1 MSDRPLTIL
10 QLTHQGGGS
19 GSTTII
25 ADLSRQLA
33 RRGHRVLVGCRP
45 DTKLAG
51 LARDAGLGLV
61 PLDFGRLAPL
71 AHALE
76 GVTDREGVD
85 VVNSNATRDRR
96 ALTWLRWTRRLSRP
110 FVVTRHTM
118 PLTSPAE
125 LVAVGLSADRTI
137 AVSQAVA
144 RALRRR
150 LHPGGRIRVVTNGI
164 DLARVDAAPS
174 EADLTAAR
182 TALGDLA
189 GRPVVLIL
197 ARRKDQHVLLRSLA
211 ALERPVVVAC
221 IGIERDA
228 ELGAAERTVPT
239 RHRVVYVPFTDRPLA
254 FCRLAAVSAL
264 PSRIEG
270 LSIALLETMALG
282 LPVVASDAGGN
293 PDLITSG
300 DTGVLVPPL
309 DPTAWA
315 RALTRVLD
323 DGEFAARIARRGRE
337 LVRREFTLVRRTQ
350 PGFAWC
356 DEVKPAGYPAAWLHA
371 RGGPPFGVIAH
382 GADFLLL
389 DAKVRRSAFKRW
401 TARRMLE
408 RCSVIVANSRWTA
421 DLARSVLEFLGCHA
435 LSAEVRVVPLGT
447 TPSRFRPD
455 IDPVAVRRKHGL
467 DGGPW
472 LLTVARLAFHTGTA
486 TVIRALPS
494 MRAAFPAARYAVA
507 GIGSRRSSLEGLVAA
522 LGLGGAVRQP

>member
-1 MSDRPLTIL
+1 MPDRPLTIL

-33 RRGHRVLVGCRP
+33 RRGLRVL
-45 DTKLAG
+45 
-51 LARDAGLGLV
+51 
-61 PLDFGRLAPL
+61 
-71 AHALE
+71 
-76 GVTDREGVD
+76 
-85 VVNSNATRDRR
+85 
-96 ALTWLRWTRRLSRP
+96 
-110 FVVTRHTM
+110 
-118 PLTSPAE
+118 
-125 LVAVGLSADRTI
+125 
-137 AVSQAVA
+137 
-144 RALRRR
+144 
-150 LHPGGRIRVVTNGI
+150 TNGI

-239 RHRVVYVPFTDRPLA
+239 RHRVVYVPFSDRPLA

-315 RALTRVLD
+315 QALTRVLD

-337 LVRREFTLVRRTQ
+337 LVRREFTLERT
-350 PGFAWC
+350 A
-356 DEVKPAGYPAAWLHA
+356 ERTEAVYREALE
-371 RGGPPFGVIAH
+371 R
-382 GADFLLL
+382 
-389 DAKVRRSAFKRW
+389 RRS
-401 TARRMLE
+401 
-408 RCSVIVANSRWTA
+408 
-421 DLARSVLEFLGCHA
+421 
-435 LSAEVRVVPLGT
+435 
-447 TPSRFRPD
+447 
-455 IDPVAVRRKHGL
+455 L
-467 DGGPW
+467 DGDRAS
-472 LLTVARLAFHTGTA
+472 AR
-486 TVIRALPS
+486 
-494 MRAAFPAARYAVA
+494 
-507 GIGSRRSSLEGLVAA
+507 
-522 LGLGGAVRQP
+522 